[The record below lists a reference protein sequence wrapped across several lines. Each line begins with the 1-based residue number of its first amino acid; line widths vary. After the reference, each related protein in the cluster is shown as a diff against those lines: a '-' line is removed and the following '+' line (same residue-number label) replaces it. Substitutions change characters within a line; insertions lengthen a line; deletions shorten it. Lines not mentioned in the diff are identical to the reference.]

1 MDQQRER
8 IQADLRG
15 LLSGEVLCDD
25 AWVAMYASDASIY
38 QIRPLGVAR
47 PRGLA
52 DVRAAVMY
60 AAEQSIPIHAR
71 GAGTG
76 LAGESLGPGLAID
89 FSRSMRRIVSVD
101 SETVSVQPG
110 VVLGQLNR
118 YLSGFRRQ
126 FGPDPATGGVT
137 TMGSVLALDNSG
149 SNWLRYG
156 SARRHVV
163 SMQVVLADGST
174 FEAATHPVTDDPNVD
189 PVPRRREIVRR
200 LAELIEREA
209 AVIRDRQPKAW
220 VNRAGYHLYD
230 VLHDGQ
236 LDLAR
241 LLVGSEG
248 TLALTTQ
255 ATLRIEPIPKHR
267 GVTLV
272 FFDRLESAAQAAGEA
287 RSLGLV
293 ACDLID
299 RRILSLAREADPRY
313 AQAIPREAEAMLL
326 IEQQGDDEREVIDS
340 LQQAVIRWQRRRRL
354 AFAFHQ
360 ALAPEDYDAFRRL
373 ARRVSP
379 TLYRVQGTERPTP
392 FVEDIAVP
400 PDVLPD
406 FLVKLQNVLK
416 AHQVTASFFAH
427 AGHGQ
432 LHVRPFLNLAEPA
445 EVRKLQALA
454 DELYE
459 EVLAVG
465 GTISGEHG
473 AGLSRTWYLRKQ
485 FGPLYDVFREVK
497 RIFDPQNILNPG
509 KVVADVPQPITKNL
523 RSFETTGLVAGAA
536 AGRSFVVGNAHPGV
550 PTPAAGSALRG
561 VPPAENIAATDK
573 HGGNGKALSD
583 TAQPAD
589 EALADE
595 EPASAVAPLELNL
608 VWNNQLPQVAMSCN
622 GCGRCRTQSPES
634 RMCPIFRFAPS
645 EEASPRAKANLM
657 RAMIS
662 GQLDPGLLAK
672 DELKAIADLCVNC
685 HQCRLECPA
694 GVNIPKL
701 MVEAKAQYV
710 AASGLGT
717 SDWIVSRLDKFAG
730 WLSAFSTVSNYVL
743 HHRWTRWLLEKAT
756 GLAQGR
762 KLPRVSSTSFLRR
775 AERRRL
781 TRPTRRTG
789 GKVLYFVDLYANW
802 FDVQLAEALVAVL
815 EHNNIAVYVHPEQ
828 RGSGMAR
835 ISLGDID
842 RARKQAARNVRAL
855 SEAVRQG
862 YDIICTEPTAA
873 LCLKHEYPN
882 LIDDDDVRLVAEH
895 TFDASDYLWRLH
907 LAGKL
912 ELNFKPLNL
921 VLGYHLPC
929 HLRALEVGSPGE
941 NLLKLIKGVSVRRVE
956 RGCSGMA
963 GAFGLRRE
971 NYRASLRAGWGLI
984 SAMRDPAIQFGTTE
998 CSSCKIQMEQ
1008 GTTKPTIHPL
1018 KILAL
1023 AYGLMPELE
1032 SLLSERSSE
1041 LTVT

>member
-1 MDQQRER
+1 
-8 IQADLRG
+8 
-15 LLSGEVLCDD
+15 
-25 AWVAMYASDASIY
+25 
-38 QIRPLGVAR
+38 
-47 PRGLA
+47 
-52 DVRAAVMY
+52 
-60 AAEQSIPIHAR
+60 
-71 GAGTG
+71 
-76 LAGESLGPGLAID
+76 
-89 FSRSMRRIVSVD
+89 
-101 SETVSVQPG
+101 
-110 VVLGQLNR
+110 
-118 YLSGFRRQ
+118 
-126 FGPDPATGGVT
+126 
-137 TMGSVLALDNSG
+137 
-149 SNWLRYG
+149 
-156 SARRHVV
+156 
-163 SMQVVLADGST
+163 
-174 FEAATHPVTDDPNVD
+174 
-189 PVPRRREIVRR
+189 
-200 LAELIEREA
+200 
-209 AVIRDRQPKAW
+209 
-220 VNRAGYHLYD
+220 
-230 VLHDGQ
+230 
-236 LDLAR
+236 
-241 LLVGSEG
+241 
-248 TLALTTQ
+248 
-255 ATLRIEPIPKHR
+255 
-267 GVTLV
+267 
-272 FFDRLESAAQAAGEA
+272 
-287 RSLGLV
+287 
-293 ACDLID
+293 
-299 RRILSLAREADPRY
+299 
-313 AQAIPREAEAMLL
+313 
-326 IEQQGDDEREVIDS
+326 
-340 LQQAVIRWQRRRRL
+340 
-354 AFAFHQ
+354 
-360 ALAPEDYDAFRRL
+360 
-373 ARRVSP
+373 
-379 TLYRVQGTERPTP
+379 
-392 FVEDIAVP
+392 
-400 PDVLPD
+400 
-406 FLVKLQNVLK
+406 
-416 AHQVTASFFAH
+416 
-427 AGHGQ
+427 
-432 LHVRPFLNLAEPA
+432 
-445 EVRKLQALA
+445 
-454 DELYE
+454 
-459 EVLAVG
+459 
-465 GTISGEHG
+465 
-473 AGLSRTWYLRKQ
+473 
-485 FGPLYDVFREVK
+485 
-497 RIFDPQNILNPG
+497 
-509 KVVADVPQPITKNL
+509 
-523 RSFETTGLVAGAA
+523 
-536 AGRSFVVGNAHPGV
+536 
-550 PTPAAGSALRG
+550 
-561 VPPAENIAATDK
+561 
-573 HGGNGKALSD
+573 
-583 TAQPAD
+583 
-589 EALADE
+589 
-595 EPASAVAPLELNL
+595 
-608 VWNNQLPQVAMSCN
+608 
-622 GCGRCRTQSPES
+622 
-634 RMCPIFRFAPS
+634 MCPIFRFAPA

-710 AASGLGT
+710 AAAGLGT

-855 SEAVRQG
+855 AEAVRQG
-862 YDIICTEPTAA
+862 YDIVCTEPTAA
-873 LCLKHEYPN
+873 LCLRHEYPN
-882 LIDDDDVRLVAEH
+882 LIDDDDVRLVAQH

-941 NLLKLIKGVSVRRVE
+941 NLLKLVKGVSVRRLE

-1032 SLLSERSSE
+1032 SLLSEKSSE